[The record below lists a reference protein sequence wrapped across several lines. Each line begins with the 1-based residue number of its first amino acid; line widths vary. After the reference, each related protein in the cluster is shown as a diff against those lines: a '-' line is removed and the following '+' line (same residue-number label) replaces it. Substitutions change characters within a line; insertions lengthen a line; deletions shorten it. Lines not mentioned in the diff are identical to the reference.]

1 MTGYVLPLTPT
12 IVGTYTDQSGLARQV
27 APGKRHTSAS
37 AQMPVARAIVSD
49 EVAKVTL
56 MKWQINYVVAR
67 QVVDAT
73 IECALKWPTGPSH
86 LAVFVLSPT
95 GDVVAAQVM
104 DGVAPIGVEA
114 AELKAKTVLYARTT
128 SRAVMERFNSVDT
141 RVYRTDLGRD
151 QGLAYYFS
159 AGGIPIVLENQLI
172 GVIGVGGG
180 NGEEPCASLP
190 TRRCSAS
197 IHPTR

>member
-1 MTGYVLPLTPT
+1 MTKKAVLVF
-12 IVGTYTDQSGLARQV
+12 IVLFAIAS
-27 APGKRHTSAS
+27 SAF

-128 SRAVMERFNSVDT
+128 SRAVMERFNSVET

-180 NGEEPCASLP
+180 NGEEPCAVAAYKKVFGVDP
-190 TRRCSAS
+190 PNAIGDRVTAK
-197 IHPTR
+197 